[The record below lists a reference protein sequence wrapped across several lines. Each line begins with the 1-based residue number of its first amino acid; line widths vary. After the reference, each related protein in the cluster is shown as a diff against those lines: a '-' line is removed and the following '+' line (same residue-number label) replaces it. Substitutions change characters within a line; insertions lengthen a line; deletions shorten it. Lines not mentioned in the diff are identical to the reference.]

1 MRTYTNM
8 TWPDDPY
15 RTGQQ
20 LYRRPPPRVAAFT
33 AVPAATGGGLVPGAV
48 AVVYLPLHRTRV
60 VTVTEQTLTFGF
72 RAVSTGDPAEM
83 PGLAATAD
91 LDLMQARRHAAILAG
106 HLLAADLAWLR
117 QADGRATWRGLAA
130 VEDEWAERG
139 QAAGRAAM
147 FDCQLDLPG
156 NPSIEQACGNSGI
169 VSHGAARSSA
179 DWPADRKAAALAL
192 ERALVIALLCARHNG
207 RYAWAGMLPA
217 GHVIAA
223 ATWDCLPWPVTEPP
237 RAPACEIASPDRVDA
252 ARAGTRRSQH

>member
-1 MRTYTNM
+1 MRTYTNL

-33 AVPAATGGGLVPGAV
+33 AVRAATGGGLAPAAV

-60 VTVTEQTLTFGF
+60 VTVTEQMLTFGF
-72 RAVSTGDPAEM
+72 HAASTDDPAEM

-117 QADGRATWRGLAA
+117 QAAGKATWRGLAA
-130 VEDEWAERG
+130 MEDEWAERG
-139 QAAGRAAM
+139 QPAGRAAM
-147 FDCQLDLPG
+147 FDCQIDLPG
-156 NPSIEQACGNSGI
+156 NPSIAQACRQSGI
-169 VSHGAARSSA
+169 VSRCGARNRT
-179 DWPADRKAAALAL
+179 DWPAEHQAAAQAL
-192 ERALVIALLCARHNG
+192 ERALVIALLCARHHG
-207 RYAWAGMLPA
+207 RYDWTGMLPA
-217 GHVIAA
+217 GRIIAA
-223 ATWDCLPWPVTEPP
+223 ATWDFLPWPVTEPSA
-237 RAPACEIASPDRVDA
+237 APACEIASAGRVDA